1 MKAPTKPTKWRT
13 NPFLDDVVPT
23 VRRFKSR
30 VTRTDSNDPAKA
42 TAVDKILEKYKQ
54 RQAY

>member
-42 TAVDKILEKYKQ
+42 AAVDKILEKYKQ
-54 RQAY
+54 KQAY